1 MSGAIGLLC
10 VSCGARFQ
18 LGAMHEGCP
27 SCATDEFRSGLTPEY
42 DYEAIRREL
51 GDGPLEE
58 PGIGIWRYRR
68 LLPVHDASHE
78 VSLGEGST
86 PLLSMP
92 ALAREAGAGE
102 VWVKDES
109 RNPTWSFKDRHASVT
124 ISKARELGAGMVMA
138 SSSGNHGA
146 AVAAYAARAGLGA
159 IVLSYAGL
167 SEAAS
172 TQIQAYGAT
181 LAITTR
187 EGRWAVIREGIE
199 RHGWYPATNFTDIP
213 TNGAYGHEGYKAI
226 AFELYEQLGRRVPD
240 YVVVPTAYAEGLFGI
255 WKGFDE
261 LRRLGRAD
269 RVPRMVACEP
279 AGGPLAKAW
288 DDPEHPIARVEA
300 KPTVARGIGGSV
312 NSFLGVAALRD
323 SAGCAVQSSDEEI
336 LDAQGALAGH
346 GVFAEPAAAAS
357 LAGLHRLIAAGD
369 VERGATVVLI
379 STSSGLKHVAP
390 VAARYP
396 APVEL
401 AEPTIAALAEVAPAI
416 GDFISADPDS
426 PRNVR

>member
-1 MSGAIGLLC
+1 MSGAVGLRC
-10 VSCGARFQ
+10 VSCGARYP

-27 SCATDEFRSGLTPEY
+27 SCATNAFRSGLTPEY
-42 DYEAIRREL
+42 DYEAIRSEL
-51 GDGPLEE
+51 GDGPLAE
-58 PGIGIWRYRR
+58 PGTGIWRYRR
-68 LLPVHDASHE
+68 LLPVLDRSHE

-86 PLLSMP
+86 ALLPMP
-92 ALAREAGAGE
+92 ALARETGVGE
-102 VWVKDES
+102 VWIKDES

-124 ISKARELGAGMVMA
+124 ISKAREFGAQVVMA

-146 AVAAYAARAGLGA
+146 AVAAYAARAEMSA

-199 RHGWYPATNFTDIP
+199 RHGWHPATNFTDPP

-226 AFELYEQLGRRVPD
+226 AFELYEQLGGRVPD
-240 YVVVPTAYAEGLFGI
+240 DVLVPTAYAEGLFGI

-261 LRRLGRAD
+261 LRRLGRAN
-269 RVPRMVACEP
+269 RVPRMIACEP
-279 AGGPLAKAW
+279 AGGPLAQAW
-288 DDPEHPIARVEA
+288 KDPGHPIARVEA

-323 SAGCAVQSSDEEI
+323 SAGCAMQSSDEEI
-336 LDAQGALAGH
+336 LDAQGALASRGI
-346 GVFAEPAAAAS
+346 FAEPAAAAS
-357 LAGLHRLIAAGD
+357 LAGLRRLRAAGD

-396 APVEL
+396 APAEL
-401 AEPTIAALAEVAPAI
+401 AEPTIAALAEAVPAI
-416 GDFISADPDS
+416 GDLISADPG
-426 PRNVR
+426 PARNFR